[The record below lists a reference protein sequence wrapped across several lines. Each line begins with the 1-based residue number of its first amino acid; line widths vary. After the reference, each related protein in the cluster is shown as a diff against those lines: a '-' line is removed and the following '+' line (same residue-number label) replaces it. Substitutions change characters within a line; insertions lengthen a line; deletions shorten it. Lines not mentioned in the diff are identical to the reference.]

1 MTLKADLNEALER
14 AAKRQR
20 MTRQYLGDSVY
31 VEQDDLGR
39 LWLFTDNCYGYGPD
53 NKICLEWFVYQSLV
67 DYVAWLKTKAGETED
82 GERADKA

>member
-14 AAKRQR
+14 AAKRQKT
-20 MTRQYLGDSVY
+20 TRQYLGDNVY

-39 LWLFTDNCYGYGPD
+39 LWLFTDNGYGPS
-53 NKICLEWFVYQSLV
+53 NKICLEWAVYQSLV
-67 DYVAWLKTKAGETED
+67 DYVAWLETKAGETED